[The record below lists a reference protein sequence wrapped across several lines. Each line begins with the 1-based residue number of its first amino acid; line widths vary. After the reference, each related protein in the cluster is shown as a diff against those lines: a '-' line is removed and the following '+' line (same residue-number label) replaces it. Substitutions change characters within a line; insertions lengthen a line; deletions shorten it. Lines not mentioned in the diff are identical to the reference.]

1 MGSNY
6 QRELES
12 TLLLFFMSIS
22 VRAEHIGSFLRPA
35 ELLEAR
41 NQPHADPERVRA
53 LEDAHIKRVVS
64 RQKELG
70 FQVFTDGETR
80 RRNFMSD
87 FTEAVAG
94 FDLADATARSWYSEL
109 DVPPASGNGNAS
121 HESHANTNVSRVAGV
136 VTAKLQQVRRLT
148 GHELS
153 FLLQHSPGLIKMTL
167 PSVTQFPA
175 ISFKRGVTDRV
186 YKDHS
191 ELLWAIVDVMKAEL
205 EQLSREGVNY
215 IQIDAPR
222 YSYYIDPKWREW
234 IRKEMQVEPSDLLD
248 ESIRADNAV
257 LGAARRPGVTLGM
270 HLCRGNNRSHW
281 YAEGGYDAIAE
292 KLFGG
297 INVDR
302 FLLEYDDERSGT
314 FAPLRFVPTGKTVVL
329 GLISSKRPQLESGD
343 ALMRRIQQATTYVPL
358 ERLALSP
365 QCGFASTMEGNLLTE
380 EEQWAKMRLVI
391 ETAHRVW
398 G

>member
-1 MGSNY
+1 W
-6 QRELES
+6 
-12 TLLLFFMSIS
+12 
-22 VRAEHIGSFLRPA
+22 A
-35 ELLEAR
+35 
-41 NQPHADPERVRA
+41 
-53 LEDAHIKRVVS
+53 
-64 RQKELG
+64 
-70 FQVFTDGETR
+70 
-80 RRNFMSD
+80 
-87 FTEAVAG
+87 
-94 FDLADATARSWYSEL
+94 SEL
-109 DVPPASGNGNAS
+109 DISGNGR
-121 HESHANTNVSRVAGV
+121 ANIENGSQDDADVSRVAGV
-136 VTAKLQQVRRLT
+136 VTARLHQTRRLT

-153 FLLQHSPGLIKMTL
+153 FLLQHSPGAIKITI

-191 ELLWAIVDVMKAEL
+191 ELLWAIVEVMKAEL
-205 EQLSREGVNY
+205 AQLSREGVNY

-234 IRKEMQVEPSDLLD
+234 IRKEMQVEPNDLLD

-257 LGAARRPGVTLGM
+257 LDAARRPGLTLGM

-302 FLLEYDDERSGT
+302 FLLEYDDDRSGT
-314 FAPLRFVPTGKTVVL
+314 FAPLRFVPGGKTVVL
-329 GLISSKRPQLESGD
+329 GLVSTKHPQLENGD
-343 ALMRRIQQATTYVPL
+343 HLMRRIQQAATYVPL
-358 ERLALSP
+358 EQLALSP

-380 EEQWAKMRLVI
+380 DEQWAKMRLVI